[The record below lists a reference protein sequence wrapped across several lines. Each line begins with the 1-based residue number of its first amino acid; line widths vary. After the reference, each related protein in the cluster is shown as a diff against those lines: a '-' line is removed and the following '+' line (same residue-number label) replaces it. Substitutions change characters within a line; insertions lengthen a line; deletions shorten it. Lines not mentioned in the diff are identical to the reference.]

1 MFELMK
7 VCRRRWII
15 GLQRTGIQEIVLK
28 MEFGGM
34 LQMLVGKVGKLPTFI
49 LLCNTNHTK
58 GAASYRKLHYEDYP

>member
-7 VCRRRWII
+7 VCCCRWII
-15 GLQRTGIQEIVLK
+15 GLRRIGFQGILLK

-34 LQMLVGKVGKLPTFI
+34 LQMLVEKVGNLPTFI
-49 LLCNTNHTK
+49 LFCNTNHTK